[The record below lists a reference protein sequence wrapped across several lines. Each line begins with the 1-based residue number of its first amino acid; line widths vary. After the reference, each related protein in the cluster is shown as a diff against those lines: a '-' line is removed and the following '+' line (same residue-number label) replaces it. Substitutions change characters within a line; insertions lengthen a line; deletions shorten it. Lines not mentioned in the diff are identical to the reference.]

1 MKNKKTLYYDR
12 NDVPE
17 EIDNNKTSGA
27 KEWFK
32 FQSYVCNRCHDLLMI
47 SNES

>member
-27 KEWFK
+27 KE
-32 FQSYVCNRCHDLLMI
+32 CEICHYW
-47 SNES
+47 